1 MHFAMA
7 TYFPYVSQASKQL
20 SIFFATYLIVGYDVE
35 EDRWFQL
42 AKLNYS
48 YITNRH
54 GRQVSLISDEN
65 TETMYMII
73 TRSGYNQQ
81 AQKESTLVEIYT
93 LKINLV
99 EHLPLS
105 FNTPTFKKI
114 TCDTHHLSGKLLKYQ
129 CVVSSV
135 HHTGKFI
142 HMCTHQ
148 DENLSMRYDVEAQL

>member
-1 MHFAMA
+1 MA

-81 AQKESTLVEIYT
+81 AQKRINSRWDLYTQDQSCGTSSSFIQHTNIQEDNLWYTSFVRQAFEVSVCGIICAPYRKIYT
-93 LKINLV
+93 YVYSPGWK
-99 EHLPLS
+99 S
-105 FNTPTFKKI
+105 
-114 TCDTHHLSGKLLKYQ
+114 
-129 CVVSSV
+129 
-135 HHTGKFI
+135 
-142 HMCTHQ
+142 
-148 DENLSMRYDVEAQL
+148 